1 MKVLLT
7 KKLAECIDGVD
18 LSDYQVGDVLDLPA
32 RQARLL
38 LAEQWAERHR
48 PARKGVSRDA
58 AAPAKQTDRQY
69 SLT

>member
-18 LSDYQVGDVLDLPA
+18 LNHARVGDVLDLPA

-38 LAEQWAERHR
+38 LAEQWAVPYHR
-48 PARKGVSRDA
+48 ARTKASRGA
-58 AAPAKQTDRQY
+58 VPPAKRTDRQY

>member
-18 LSDYQVGDVLDLPA
+18 LNDRRVGDVLDLPA
-32 RQARLL
+32 SEARLL
-38 LAEQWAERHR
+38 LAEQWAVPHR
-48 PARKGVSRDA
+48 AARKRESRA
-58 AAPAKQTDRQY
+58 AGPRAKQTDSQY